1 MAEPYVYAGSPIVDS
16 SRAHPLL
23 GVLAP
28 DLEVIDRGSRTRLR
42 RLFGRKLVLL
52 CFAPDAAAAARLG
65 AGELP
70 VSVRRVAVLPAG
82 SEAGPEDE
90 AVVLEAEP
98 GSAAAYRTAETT
110 WYLVRP
116 DGHIAA
122 AGDGESAATLPD
134 VVAACARARAADG
147 RRQTT
152 QPVDAGALAPV
163 RR

>member
-1 MAEPYVYAGSPIVDS
+1 VDS
-16 SRAHPLL
+16 SSGHPLL
-23 GVLAP
+23 GILAP

-42 RLFGRKLVLL
+42 RLFGRKFVLL
-52 CFAPDAAAAARLG
+52 CFAPDAAAARLG
-65 AGELP
+65 GDELP
-70 VSVRRVAVLPAG
+70 VSVRRVVVLPAG
-82 SEAGPEDE
+82 SDAGPEDE
-90 AVVLEAEP
+90 AVVVEAEP

-122 AGDGESAATLPD
+122 AGDGENAGTLPD
-134 VVAACARARAADG
+134 VVAACARTRAADG
-147 RRQTT
+147 RPQPT

>member
-1 MAEPYVYAGSPIVDS
+1 MV
-16 SRAHPLL
+16 
-23 GVLAP
+23 
-28 DLEVIDRGSRTRLR
+28 DRGSRTRLR

-65 AGELP
+65 GDELP
-70 VSVRRVAVLPAG
+70 LSARRVVALPAG
-82 SEAGPEDE
+82 SDAGPEDE
-90 AVVLEAEP
+90 AVVVEAEP

-122 AGDGESAATLPD
+122 AGDGESAGTLPA

-147 RRQTT
+147 RPQPP